1 MSVLNFSWACHRGRE
16 PSNLF
21 NSLKVNVKSKLKTVL
36 IVGSAPDAL
45 RVSGWDTSFFA
56 HRVVINNAWQVC
68 DTWDCLIYPEDFPSD
83 RHPPAEQTRGKQRIT
98 AAEFVPVQN
107 HFGGFVYAGGTMA
120 FTAGYWALGALKPDV
135 MAYVGCDM
143 IYESRPG
150 QTTHFYGQG
159 VADPLRQDVTLQS
172 LEAKSVRLMALAQRQ
187 GCAVVNLSEQASSRL
202 LFPKVT
208 LPALKACA
216 SQADLGEA
224 ADLALDPQAIDQALR
239 AEAQLAYMVP
249 SGRYWEVAGGFD
261 ADKLRDIDHLWLA
274 AAQRKALIAA

>member
-1 MSVLNFSWACHRGRE
+1 
-16 PSNLF
+16 
-21 NSLKVNVKSKLKTVL
+21 
-36 IVGSAPDAL
+36 
-45 RVSGWDTSFFA
+45 
-56 HRVVINNAWQVC
+56 
-68 DTWDCLIYPEDFPSD
+68 
-83 RHPPAEQTRGKQRIT
+83 
-98 AAEFVPVQN
+98 
-107 HFGGFVYAGGTMA
+107 MA

-172 LEAKSVRLMALAQRQ
+172 LEAKSVRLMALAQQQ

-274 AAQRKALIAA
+274 AAQHKALIAA